1 MCTII
6 IVEYWLR
13 GDLMDLKGFFADIGY
28 NIDVFLDN
36 QSRIMSYISW
46 YYGVVENFHR
56 YYIYNGE
63 HKVFRDRYS
72 LHMPKCIC
80 ESFANLICNEKTK
93 IHLSN
98 ENANKILDDILDVNN
113 FYLRLNQSIEK
124 VFALGFGAFV
134 VSFDESKINIQ
145 FVTCDKIIPLRYDHN
160 YIYECA
166 FVNDTYD
173 FNGDFVRFI
182 QIHHKDDKDQYV
194 IDNYKFIVGA
204 SGELNPFDE
213 DKYYDIPRHIET
225 YSDIP
230 WFTIVRPNCVNN
242 LDINSPFGLPV
253 YANCLDIIK
262 GLDIIYD
269 SFVNEIQNGR
279 KRLFVTSEA
288 LKVNSRGCLKD
299 AFDPNDVV
307 FYLLDNNNDSE
318 NKNKYVQEVNGEL
331 RINELR
337 LALQTNLEV
346 LSNNLGLGKDY
357 FHLGNDYKYGLKT
370 ATEVIS
376 SNSDLYRTIHKHE
389 ILFESSLRQLVNII
403 QFISKNV
410 FGVNIDGDIF
420 VDFDDSIIESDASKR
435 EQDRKDVE
443 MGAMSLAEYRSIWYD
458 EPLELAQEHI
468 QEAKNEKEQNNIIE
482 KNDNDQNPIPP

>member
-1 MCTII
+1 M
-6 IVEYWLR
+6 EYWLC
-13 GDLMDLKGFFADIGY
+13 GDLMDLKSFFADIGY

-56 YYIYNGE
+56 YYIYNGNS
-63 HKVFRDRYS
+63 KVYRDRYS
-72 LHMPKCIC
+72 LHLPKCIC

-98 ENANKILDDILDVNN
+98 ENADKILDEILSENN
-113 FYLRLNQSIEK
+113 FYLKLNQSVEK

-145 FVTCDKIIPLRYDHN
+145 FITCDKVIPLRYDNN

-225 YSDIP
+225 HSDIP

-242 LDINSPFGLPV
+242 FDINSPFGLPV

-279 KRLFVTSEA
+279 KRLFVTSDA
-288 LKVNSRGCLKD
+288 LKVASNGCLKD

-307 FYLLDNNNDSE
+307 FYLLDNDNNGD

-389 ILFESSLRQLVNII
+389 ILFEYSLKQIVNII
-403 QFISKNV
+403 QFISKNI
-410 FGVNIDGDIF
+410 FNINIDGEVFI
-420 VDFDDSIIESDASKR
+420 DFDDSIIESDASKR

-443 MGAMSLAEYRSIWYD
+443 MGVMPLAEYRSIWYD
-458 EPLELAQEHI
+458 EPLELAQQRIE
-468 QEAKNEKEQNNIIE
+468 EAKMEKMDSISKAESDERDDNN
-482 KNDNDQNPIPP
+482 DNPIPP

>member
-1 MCTII
+1 
-6 IVEYWLR
+6 
-13 GDLMDLKGFFADIGY
+13 MDLKSFFADIGY

-56 YYIYNGE
+56 YYIY
-63 HKVFRDRYS
+63 
-72 LHMPKCIC
+72 CIC

-98 ENANKILDDILDVNN
+98 ENADKILDDILDVNN

-124 VFALGFGAFV
+124 TFALGFGAFV

-145 FVTCDKIIPLRYDHN
+145 FITCDKIIPLRYDHN

-225 YSDIP
+225 YSNDP

-242 LDINSPFGLPV
+242 FDISSPFGLPV

-279 KRLFVTSEA
+279 KRLFVTSDA
-288 LKVNSRGCLKD
+288 LKVNSRGCLKN

-357 FHLGNDYKYGLKT
+357 FHLGNDYKYGLRT

-376 SNSDLYRTIHKHE
+376 SNSDLYRTIHKYE
-389 ILFESSLRQLVNII
+389 ILFESSLRQLVRVI

-443 MGAMSLAEYRSIWYD
+443 MGVMSLAEYRSIWYD
-458 EPLELAQEHI
+458 EPLELAQQHI
-468 QEAKNEKEQNNIIE
+468 KEAKREKTQDIVNETYDENN
-482 KNDNDQNPIPP
+482 PAPP

>member
-1 MCTII
+1 MYIII
-6 IVEYWLR
+6 IVKYWLR
-13 GDLMDLKGFFADIGY
+13 GDLMDLKSFFADIGY

-80 ESFANLICNEKTK
+80 ECFANLICNEKTK

-98 ENANKILDDILDVNN
+98 ENADKILDDILDVNN

-124 VFALGFGAFV
+124 TFALGFGAFV

-145 FVTCDKIIPLRYDHN
+145 FITCDKIIPLRYDHN

-225 YSDIP
+225 YSNDP

-242 LDINSPFGLPV
+242 FDISSPFGLPV

-279 KRLFVTSEA
+279 KRLFVTSDA
-288 LKVNSRGCLKD
+288 LKVNSRGCLKN

-357 FHLGNDYKYGLKT
+357 FHLGNDYKYGLRT

-376 SNSDLYRTIHKHE
+376 SNSDLYRTIHKYE
-389 ILFESSLRQLVNII
+389 ILFESSLRQLVRVI

-458 EPLELAQEHI
+458 EPLELAQQHI
-468 QEAKNEKEQNNIIE
+468 KEAKREKTQDIVNETYDENN
-482 KNDNDQNPIPP
+482 PAPP

>member
-1 MCTII
+1 
-6 IVEYWLR
+6 
-13 GDLMDLKGFFADIGY
+13 MDLKGFFADIGY

-80 ESFANLICNEKTK
+80 ECFANLICNEKTK

-98 ENANKILDDILDVNN
+98 DNSNNILNDILNKN
-113 FYLRLNQSIEK
+113 HFYLKLNQSVEK

-134 VSFDESKINIQ
+134 LSFDESKIDIQ
-145 FVTCDKIIPLRYDHN
+145 FVTCDKVIPLRYDHN

-194 IDNYKFIVGA
+194 IDNYKFTVGA

-225 YSDIP
+225 HSELP
-230 WFTIVRPNCVNN
+230 WFTILRPNCVNN
-242 LDINSPFGLPV
+242 FDINSPFGLPV

-269 SFVNEIQNGR
+269 SFVNEIQNGTSRASTYSYIGHAHPLCKKEHRYYFSRAGEHVGLIVRSREHVEELEFVSILR
-279 KRLFVTSEA
+279 KS
-288 LKVNSRGCLKD
+288 
-299 AFDPNDVV
+299 V
-307 FYLLDNNNDSE
+307 F
-318 NKNKYVQEVNGEL
+318 
-331 RINELR
+331 
-337 LALQTNLEV
+337 
-346 LSNNLGLGKDY
+346 LSY
-357 FHLGNDYKYGLKT
+357 
-370 ATEVIS
+370 S
-376 SNSDLYRTIHKHE
+376 
-389 ILFESSLRQLVNII
+389 
-403 QFISKNV
+403 
-410 FGVNIDGDIF
+410 
-420 VDFDDSIIESDASKR
+420 
-435 EQDRKDVE
+435 
-443 MGAMSLAEYRSIWYD
+443 
-458 EPLELAQEHI
+458 
-468 QEAKNEKEQNNIIE
+468 
-482 KNDNDQNPIPP
+482 

>member
-1 MCTII
+1 
-6 IVEYWLR
+6 
-13 GDLMDLKGFFADIGY
+13 MDLKSFFADIGY

-98 ENANKILDDILDVNN
+98 ENADKILDDILDVNN

-124 VFALGFGAFV
+124 TFALGFGAFV

-145 FVTCDKIIPLRYDHN
+145 FITCDKIIPLRYDHN

-194 IDNYKFIVGA
+194 IDNYKFTVGA

-225 YSDIP
+225 YSNDP

-242 LDINSPFGLPV
+242 FDISSPFGLPV

-279 KRLFVTSEA
+279 KRLFVTSDA
-288 LKVNSRGCLKD
+288 LKVNSRGCLKN

-357 FHLGNDYKYGLKT
+357 FHLGNDYKYGLRT

-376 SNSDLYRTIHKHE
+376 SNSDLYRTIHKYE
-389 ILFESSLRQLVNII
+389 ILFESSLRQLVRVI

-420 VDFDDSIIESDASKR
+420 IDFDDSIIESDASKR

-443 MGAMSLAEYRSIWYD
+443 MGVMSLAEYRSIWYD
-458 EPLELAQEHI
+458 EPLELAQQHI
-468 QEAKNEKEQNNIIE
+468 EEAKKEKTKDIVNETYDENN
-482 KNDNDQNPIPP
+482 PAPP